1 MFSLLFI
8 GLPVVA
14 ALYAMLLGQHRRLL
28 LWTAQ
33 ITVLVELY
41 LCMNLPLN
49 QPLRLLGATFSLS
62 ALDRLF
68 LYVFLLLAGALLL
81 VAQRLRQGDFPVP
94 IGLFVLGVT
103 NAIVLLDDPIVISLL
118 LEVIGLAIVLGTVDR
133 PEEPVGLLPVSALM
147 AGLKYLIMMTLA
159 GIALVLGFLMS
170 GLFLETPEEAILAR
184 LALGLIVTGFG
195 LGMAV
200 VPFHL
205 WFPDLAGHTSTVMT
219 GLLVS
224 LVQGAAL
231 LFLGREFLRQP
242 WLLLDNPRASLWLT
256 GGAIIS
262 ALLAALLATGQTN
275 WKRLAAYA
283 TSFDI
288 ALILYSFGLISASSM
303 WAGFLLAIHH
313 GLALTLMWICI
324 GVLEWSTG
332 RDDVAGLVGV
342 GFRLPMVAL
351 GLVVATLSLAGVPPF
366 AGFVSRWLLALLA
379 LEHGWPY
386 LAGIFVATAFF
397 LLAMVRALWPTLLPT
412 EQAVAVRRPGWPVLA
427 IIALLIVGL
436 LVLGLYPHPVLNILR
451 AASAGLGPN

>member
-1 MFSLLFI
+1 MLSLLFI

-14 ALYAMLLGQHRRLL
+14 ALYAMLLGRHRQLL

-33 ITVLVELY
+33 ITVLVEFY
-41 LCMNLPLN
+41 LCMHLPLN
-49 QPLRLLGATFSLS
+49 QPIRLLGANFSLS

-68 LYVFLLLAGALLL
+68 LYLFLLLAGALLV
-81 VAQRLRQGDFPVP
+81 VAQHLRQGDFPVP
-94 IGLFVLGVT
+94 IGLFILGVT

-170 GLFLETPEEAILAR
+170 GLFLETPEEIILVK
-184 LALGLIVTGFG
+184 LALGLVVTGFG
-195 LGMAV
+195 LGTAV

-205 WFPDLAGHTSTVMT
+205 WFSDLAGHTSAVTT

-231 LFLGREFLRQP
+231 LFLGREFLYHP

-262 ALLAALLATGQTN
+262 ALLAALLATGQTT

-283 TSFDI
+283 TSFDM

-303 WAGFLLAIHH
+303 WTGFLLAIHH

-324 GVLEWSTG
+324 GVLERSTG

-386 LAGIFVATAFF
+386 LVGIFVATAFF

-412 EQAVAVRRPGWPVLA
+412 EQAVAVRQPGWPVLA
-427 IIALLIVGL
+427 IIAILIVGL
-436 LVLGLYPHPVLNILR
+436 LVLGLYPHPVLDILK
-451 AASAGLGPN
+451 AATASLGPN